1 MSIYFA
7 LEYDEN
13 GVSKIVQKKDTS
25 TRAINQRD
33 FKFGP
38 YKGSP
43 ITSPEDPDE
52 GNNTGDFI
60 DQMGTGTMGG
70 NETDSF
76 QRFIDRSGLNIN
88 QDKGVKDNTF
98 INLLFKGLGI
108 PVTAEGISEF
118 MNNISKYLPET
129 SPEIRRIRKFYS
141 TSGPE
146 GGLDFMN
153 PSSPNYIPGM
163 ENYNIISGGLF
174 KEPSVGLQDAFKER
188 MNTIS
193 NTLSSASYMSKYGLD
208 RGLTSEEI
216 QSILDGTYVGPVTTL
231 TKRYKNLGDV
241 STLEFNFKLEDEVDP
256 GMATDTISTGTETVI
271 DPNVDE
277 EEGRPDDP
285 RKDIRQKDLTGG
297 PGKDFGPYSKQ
308 APDYSNVKTGG
319 GSPGQRSKDDK
330 TGGDFAGKGSGNPF
344 GR

>member
-88 QDKGVKDNTF
+88 QNKGVKDNTF

-216 QSILDGTYVGPVTTL
+216 QSILDGTYVGPVTPL

>member
-70 NETDSF
+70 GNETDSF

-88 QDKGVKDNTF
+88 QDKGTKDTTF

-118 MNNISKYLPET
+118 MGNISKYLPET

-174 KEPSVGLQDAFKER
+174 KEPSVGLQDAIKER

-193 NTLSSASYMSKYGLD
+193 NTLSSASYMSKYGLN

-216 QSILDGTYVGPVTTL
+216 ESILNGTYIGPITPL

-241 STLEFNFKLEDEVDP
+241 GTLEFNFKLEDEVDP
-256 GMATDTISTGTETVI
+256 GMPTDTISTGTETVI

-285 RKDIRQKDLTGG
+285 RGGGQDAAGFKAPTKPGQSPRGTTTGSSDR
-297 PGKDFGPYSKQ
+297 GKDH
-308 APDYSNVKTGG
+308 DGG
-319 GSPGQRSKDDK
+319 ASARAQSDDAAGM
-330 TGGDFAGKGSGNPF
+330 GGY
-344 GR
+344 

>member
-52 GNNTGDFI
+52 GNNTGNFI

-88 QDKGVKDNTF
+88 QNTGVKDNTF

-193 NTLSSASYMSKYGLD
+193 NTLSSA
-208 RGLTSEEI
+208 
-216 QSILDGTYVGPVTTL
+216 
-231 TKRYKNLGDV
+231 
-241 STLEFNFKLEDEVDP
+241 
-256 GMATDTISTGTETVI
+256 
-271 DPNVDE
+271 
-277 EEGRPDDP
+277 
-285 RKDIRQKDLTGG
+285 
-297 PGKDFGPYSKQ
+297 
-308 APDYSNVKTGG
+308 
-319 GSPGQRSKDDK
+319 
-330 TGGDFAGKGSGNPF
+330 
-344 GR
+344 

>member
-70 NETDSF
+70 GNETDSF

-88 QDKGVKDNTF
+88 QDKGTKDTTF

-118 MNNISKYLPET
+118 MDNISKYLPET

-174 KEPSVGLQDAFKER
+174 GEPNVGLQD
-188 MNTIS
+188 
-193 NTLSSASYMSKYGLD
+193 TLDRKSKNIVKTLKDKYGFTD
-208 RGLTSEEI
+208 IEI
-216 QSILDGTYVGPVTTL
+216 DQVKMGTYNGLKGFNKIMGKQT
-231 TKRYKNLGDV
+231 NLIDDLFNV
-241 STLEFNFKLEDEVDP
+241 STLNYRERNYEDDYGNQDVVDP
-256 GMATDTISTGTETVI
+256 GMATETISTGAETVI

-285 RKDIRQKDLTGG
+285 SGPPSTGFRAPTKPG
-297 PGKDFGPYSKQ
+297 QSPRGTTTGSSDRGKDH
-308 APDYSNVKTGG
+308 DGG
-319 GSPGQRSKDDK
+319 ASAKAQSDDAAGM
-330 TGGDFAGKGSGNPF
+330 GGY
-344 GR
+344 